1 MKVIR
6 WLDKYLEACF
16 IAASLV
22 GIVAVM
28 TAQIVYRRLFGHS
41 IIWSEELCRHLFIC
55 SACWGL
61 AYSIRIRNAI
71 KFDMIVSFFN
81 WKAKYIFEIIS
92 NSLILI
98 FFIYMFKASWNVVIS
113 MQTTSSTALPYNLD
127 LLYFV
132 ALIGFVLSAFRAL
145 QMIIIETKALIK
157 GEESEEVKEGGT
169 EA

>member
-16 IAASLV
+16 IAGGLV
-22 GIVAVM
+22 AIVVVM
-28 TAQIVYRRLFGHS
+28 TAQIIYRRLFGHS
-41 IIWSEELCRHLFIC
+41 IVWSEELCRHLFIC

-71 KFDMIVSFFN
+71 KFDMIVTFFN
-81 WKAKYIFEIIS
+81 WRAKYIFEIIS

-98 FFIYMFKASWNVVIS
+98 FFVYMFKASWNVVVS
-113 MQTTSSTALPYNLD
+113 MQSTSSTALPYNMD

-132 ALIGFVLSAFRAL
+132 ALIGFVLSALRAL
-145 QMIIIETKALIK
+145 QMIVIEAKALFR